1 MSAPPENVKAW
12 LEKAVEDLVSAKI
25 LIEHKPAILNTACF
39 HCQQAAEKSLK
50 SFLVFKEIE
59 FEKLHNMNYLMNLCV
74 KADKEFESLDEQA
87 ELLNPYA
94 INVRYPGAVDP
105 VSSEDAQEALN
116 AATHIWNFVLGK
128 LPSEYH
134 LPNTLDK

>member
-12 LEKAVEDLVSAKI
+12 LEKAVEDPVSAKI

-74 KADKEFESLDEQA
+74 MADKEFESLDEQA
-87 ELLNPYA
+87 ELLNP
-94 INVRYPGAVDP
+94 
-105 VSSEDAQEALN
+105 
-116 AATHIWNFVLGK
+116 
-128 LPSEYH
+128 
-134 LPNTLDK
+134 